1 MPKFDATHTVERLQ
15 KRLVELESGVE
26 VANRDIRALLTD
38 EQCAAMDAALA
49 EQEVLR
55 KNKRARTKEEQQALG
70 WLSKR
75 DVRIRTVQQA
85 IAQAEYDE
93 LDALLNKQRSL
104 ELRQTRKYFDAL
116 TQAEAA
122 GKDKQTAKNWANN
135 ELTRAGLPRMD
146 GQQVDS
152 LNARDAAVWAMEA
165 ELRARFKKKMTA
177 AELEQLAMSE
187 EYERAQKN
195 GVKRRQ

>member
-1 MPKFDATHTVERLQ
+1 
-15 KRLVELESGVE
+15 
-26 VANRDIRALLTD
+26 
-38 EQCAAMDAALA
+38 
-49 EQEVLR
+49 
-55 KNKRARTKEEQQALG
+55 
-70 WLSKR
+70 LSKR

-93 LDALLNKQRSL
+93 LDALLNKQRYL

-135 ELTRAGLPRMD
+135 ELTRLRLPRMD

-165 ELRARFKKKMTA
+165 ELQARFKKNMTA